1 MTGRMAARL
10 LRLAQGAGAPAADGT
25 IRLDGSYTQGDLAS
39 MIGATRQSVN
49 KLLGQFVDDGL
60 IRVDP
65 DAIVIVD
72 LPGLERTARR

>member
-1 MTGRMAARL
+1 
-10 LRLAQGAGAPAADGT
+10 
-25 IRLDGSYTQGDLAS
+25 

-60 IRVDP
+60 IRIER

-72 LPGLERTARR
+72 LDGLERTSRR